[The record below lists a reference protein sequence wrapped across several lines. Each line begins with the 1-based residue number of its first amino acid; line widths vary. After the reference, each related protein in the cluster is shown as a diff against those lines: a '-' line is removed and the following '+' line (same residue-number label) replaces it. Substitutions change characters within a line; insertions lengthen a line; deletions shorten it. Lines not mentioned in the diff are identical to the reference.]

1 MRVPRVVCA
10 GFIFLAGVLMTGA
23 SLFAQTIRLR
33 VDLTDA
39 PRNIYHARLSIP
51 AQPGAMTLVFP
62 KWIPG
67 NHRPSGPIAGLTGV
81 HMEAEG
87 KPLEWLRDD
96 VDMYAF
102 HLTVP
107 DAAHEVNISL
117 DAITS
122 SDSAGGGGP
131 AASSSVLDLN
141 WNAVVLYPQ
150 GADSDALEFVA
161 SVKLPPG
168 WKFGTALA
176 PAPVHAVV
184 MEKPQTNR
192 SFPQP
197 LESEP
202 SEAQRPDTPGPP
214 DSRGRLSPHELWR
227 SRIPIGV
234 ASGDEVEFAPVS
246 LTTLVDSP
254 LIAGAHYRRIDLTTA
269 AADMPAHEMDLVAE
283 SDADLAMQPEDL
295 SAYKKLVAE
304 TGALFGAR
312 HYRQYHFLYTLS
324 DQVGG
329 HGLEHHESND
339 STAAERTLLD
349 PSLHMLY
356 AGLIPHEFVHSWNGK
371 YRRPAGLATRN
382 YQEPMVGDLLWVYEG
397 LTEFLGNLL
406 AERSGLLSPEQYR
419 EALAA
424 TAASLDHR
432 TGRTWRPLE
441 DTARS
446 VQTLRMLG
454 APWSD
459 WRRSLDYYPEGEL
472 IWLEVDSIIR
482 QQTHGGKS
490 LDDFCRRFHGGQS
503 GPPKVEAYRFDDV
516 VQALNEVAAYEWAS
530 LLRERVGSTSTHAPL
545 GGIER
550 DGWRLVY
557 TERPNI
563 FTEAAE
569 KESKSSDFSYSLGF
583 TVDKNVKLEDV
594 IMGSPA
600 YQSGMGPG
608 MKLVAING
616 RKWTPGVLRAAI
628 KAAQGSAAP
637 IDLLVDNAQFFQT
650 YSVTY
655 HEGEKNPH
663 LERVASQED
672 VLSVMLGP
680 LTR

>member
-1 MRVPRVVCA
+1 MA
-10 GFIFLAGVLMTGA
+10 GA

-51 AQPGAMTLVFP
+51 AKPGSMTLVFP
-62 KWIPG
+62 EWIPG

-87 KPLEWLRDD
+87 KPLEWRRDD

-131 AASSSVLDLN
+131 AASSNVLDLN

-150 GADSDALEFVA
+150 GKDSDAVEFVA
-161 SVKLPPG
+161 SVKLPAG

-176 PAPVHAVV
+176 PARV
-184 MEKPQTNR
+184 
-192 SFPQP
+192 
-197 LESEP
+197 
-202 SEAQRPDTPGPP
+202 
-214 DSRGRLSPHELWR
+214 
-227 SRIPIGV
+227 
-234 ASGDEVEFAPVS
+234 SGDEVELAPVS

-254 LIAGAHYRRIDLTTA
+254 LIAGAHYRRIDLTAA

-295 SAYKKLVAE
+295 AAYKKLVAE

-312 HYRQYHFLYTLS
+312 HYRKYHFLYTLS

-339 STAAERTLLD
+339 SVAAERTLLD

-356 AGLIPHEFVHSWNGK
+356 AGLITHEFVHAWNGK

-406 AERSGLLSPEQYR
+406 AERSGLWSTEQYR

-432 TGRTWRPLE
+432 SGRTWRPLE

-454 APWSD
+454 AQWSD

-482 QQTHGGKS
+482 QQTHGQKS

-503 GPPKVEAYRFDDV
+503 GPPKVEAYQFDDV
-516 VQALNEVAAYEWAS
+516 VHALNEVAAYDWAS
-530 LLRERVGSTSTHAPL
+530 LLRARVGSTSTHAPL

-550 DGWRLVY
+550 DGWKLVY
-557 TERPNI
+557 TDRPNI
-563 FTEAAE
+563 FTHAAE
-569 KESKSSDFSYSLGF
+569 KVSNSSDFSYSLGF
-583 TVDKNVKLEDV
+583 TVDKNGTLEDV
-594 IMGSPA
+594 LVGSPA
-600 YQSGMGPG
+600 YQSGIGPG
-608 MKLVAING
+608 MKLVAVNG
-616 RKWTPGVLRAAI
+616 RKWTPAVLRAAI
-628 KAAQGSAAP
+628 RAAQGSTAP
-637 IDLLVDNAQFFQT
+637 IDLLVENAKFFQT
-650 YSVTY
+650 YSVAY

-663 LERVASQED
+663 LERISGEAD
-672 VLSVMLGP
+672 VLSVMLAP